1 MNLTAELERLA
12 LLHQSGAIDD
22 TEFHQAKERLLAG
35 GVPGLPL
42 SGGSTPVMVEEETR
56 RWALILHLSQL
67 AGYLLPLA
75 GIIAPILIWQLR
87 KSDLP
92 GLDPHG
98 KAVCNW
104 IISELIYGFVS
115 LGLAIF
121 LIGIPLLIVLGV
133 LGIVFPIIGG
143 IKANTGEVWKYPLAI
158 PFFT

>member
-1 MNLTAELERLA
+1 MHLTAELEKLA

-22 TEFHQAKERLLAG
+22 AEFYQAKERLLAG
-35 GVPGLPL
+35 SVPGLPL
-42 SGGSTPVMVEEETR
+42 SGGPSPAAVEEETR

-75 GIIAPILIWQLR
+75 GIIAPILIWQL
-87 KSDLP
+87 KKTDLP
-92 GLDPHG
+92 GLDAHG

-104 IISELIYGFVS
+104 IISALLYGIISVV
-115 LGLAIF
+115 LMIV

-143 IKANTGEVWKYPLAI
+143 IKANAGEVWKYPLAI
-158 PFFT
+158 PFFG

>member
-1 MNLTAELERLA
+1 MNLTDELQKLSA
-12 LLHQSGAIDD
+12 LHQSGAIDD
-22 TEFHQAKERLLAG
+22 AEFHRAKDNLLNDSMRARSGIG
-35 GVPGLPL
+35 GPSASAL
-42 SGGSTPVMVEEETR
+42 EEETR

-67 AGYLLPLA
+67 AGYLLPFA
-75 GIIAPILIWQLR
+75 GIVAPILIWQLK

-92 GLDPHG
+92 GLDAHG

-104 IISELIYGFVS
+104 VLSELLYGLLCLVLTFV
-115 LGLAIF
+115 

-143 IKANTGEVWKYPLAI
+143 IKANGGEVWKYPMAV

>member
-1 MNLTAELERLA
+1 MNLTEDLEKLA

-22 TEFHQAKERLLAG
+22 AEFFLAKEKLLAG
-35 GVPGLPL
+35 SIPGLPVA
-42 SGGSTPVMVEEETR
+42 GGSGPAASEEETR
-56 RWALILHLSQL
+56 RWAMILHLSQL

-75 GIIAPILIWQLR
+75 GIIAPILIWQLK

-92 GLDPHG
+92 GLDSHG

-104 IISELIYGFVS
+104 VISELIYGIISFV
-115 LGLAIF
+115 LAIF

-143 IKANTGEVWKYPLAI
+143 IKANSGEVWKYPLAI
-158 PFFT
+158 PFFG